1 MRELC
6 LLSAYVNIKL
16 NTKIRYKFSVESN
29 FFLNDM
35 HLIENVICFG
45 KQIFYLIRLE
55 NVSYLLFI

>member
-16 NTKIRYKFSVESN
+16 NTKIRYKFLFESN
-29 FFLNDM
+29 FFLNDL

-45 KQIFYLIRLE
+45 KKIFYLIRLE